1 MCVCHHWSVNL
12 GWVED
17 QVVDSARRWVDPPVL
32 DPVHDGLKRHVQIDH
47 NVHRG
52 LLLQGLCLCLGPEKK
67 FQVTIFGNFVMR
79 SPPTSAS
86 NLDHYLGNPSKSQG
100 SASSFL
106 SSPATRP
113 TITESGTKSPFAMK
127 AFASRP
133 RGVPSLLSSRI
144 SNYYMAFVNHT

>member
-1 MCVCHHWSVNL
+1 MGPDLLAFGALEISKDSFLPVEVEHRSRGGLEHLQSVPHRLRLVILPLNKILTSLVIFPGNLDREYELNKYVRVPPLHWSVHL

-67 FQVTIFGNFVMR
+67 TFK
-79 SPPTSAS
+79 
-86 NLDHYLGNPSKSQG
+86 LL
-100 SASSFL
+100 FL
-106 SSPATRP
+106 E
-113 TITESGTKSPFAMK
+113 I
-127 AFASRP
+127 
-133 RGVPSLLSSRI
+133 L
-144 SNYYMAFVNHT
+144 Y

>member
-1 MCVCHHWSVNL
+1 MWHHWSVHL

-52 LLLQGLCLCLGPEKK
+52 LLLQGLCLCLGPEKN
-67 FQVTIFGNFVMR
+67 FQVANFGNFVLMR
-79 SPPTSAS
+79 SPSTPAF
-86 NLDHYLGNPSKSQG
+86 NHHHYLGNPSKSQG

-133 RGVPSLLSSRI
+133 RGVPSLLSIGI
-144 SNYYMAFVNHT
+144 SICCMAFVNHT

>member
-1 MCVCHHWSVNL
+1 MWHHWSVHL

-47 NVHRG
+47 DVHRG

-67 FQVTIFGNFVMR
+67 LANFGNFVLVR
-79 SPPTSAS
+79 SPSIPAFSHH
-86 NLDHYLGNPSKSQG
+86 HYLGNPSKSQG

-133 RGVPSLLSSRI
+133 RGVPSLLSSGI
-144 SNYYMAFVNHT
+144 SNCCMTSVNRT